1 MAASQFAF
9 LPFYELFRQKT
20 RFSAQCLTLALLVLF
35 IAFNLIV
42 YQLFFNSLIPDIWSD
57 RSSATDHSI
66 PFRESSPLT
75 RPSRHPFPPPEDW
88 IDAWFAHRQLDFS
101 TPPPPTSTP
110 SSNFSTTPNKNN
122 TNTNTTKD
130 IKYDLSKALAID
142 TVYTWVNGSDP
153 QLQAVKKQYQD
164 ASSFFQ
170 TPPPRGR
177 NSRGRNRGDQTANR
191 FRDMDELKYSI
202 RSLYENGR
210 ELGGKIHVLTTD
222 IDPQSSGT
230 GQVPSWLDLDA
241 AKGNLTLVHHASI
254 FEDSTALPTFNSLA
268 IESQIHHVPNLTDVF
283 MYLNDDVFLGT
294 RTLPADIWT
303 PLYGFVFHM
312 EPSLLVPPTILPM
325 PTGTVAVGEWHS
337 LQYTN
342 FLLSNQFGPRHR
354 SYLAHV
360 PHVLSAP
367 MLQEIQNIWPDA
379 FYGTSTHRFR
389 GEGEGRD
396 VHVSFFMAHYVFEKE
411 RETMLSSYWMYRL
424 DANQDG
430 SLSWSERDTL
440 IQRIQAWNAAQEANK
455 RQNQLANFNR
465 TFYGFVDGYE
475 LDLNTGGFELSG
487 SSDYHVS
494 GLDGYPFML
503 AYGDTSKSVQL
514 SPTTPYTVQ
523 DQTQHKT
530 CQFDVNFCL
539 GSQFMDKEVAELD
552 TVTSQ
557 SVFKRLAFQEFHCGD
572 CLLHILR
579 QTSTE
584 PGLSSE
590 ILPVDSTSGAYK
602 TVIADLAKYNYVVA
616 TSQYS
621 FIQLQT
627 PQTAARDLDRIL
639 SHRYYEAFFCIND
652 NVSGDDSQAERQV
665 REIFHAFLEDRFST
679 PSPLEKNT

>member
-1 MAASQFAF
+1 
-9 LPFYELFRQKT
+9 
-20 RFSAQCLTLALLVLF
+20 
-35 IAFNLIV
+35 
-42 YQLFFNSLIPDIWSD
+42 
-57 RSSATDHSI
+57 
-66 PFRESSPLT
+66 
-75 RPSRHPFPPPEDW
+75 
-88 IDAWFAHRQLDFS
+88 QLDFS

-110 SSNFSTTPNKNN
+110 SSNFSTTPDKNN

-170 TPPPRGR
+170 TSPPRGR

-389 GEGEGRD
+389 GEG
-396 VHVSFFMAHYVFEKE
+396 
-411 RETMLSSYWMYRL
+411 
-424 DANQDG
+424 
-430 SLSWSERDTL
+430 
-440 IQRIQAWNAAQEANK
+440 
-455 RQNQLANFNR
+455 
-465 TFYGFVDGYE
+465 
-475 LDLNTGGFELSG
+475 
-487 SSDYHVS
+487 
-494 GLDGYPFML
+494 
-503 AYGDTSKSVQL
+503 
-514 SPTTPYTVQ
+514 
-523 DQTQHKT
+523 
-530 CQFDVNFCL
+530 
-539 GSQFMDKEVAELD
+539 
-552 TVTSQ
+552 
-557 SVFKRLAFQEFHCGD
+557 
-572 CLLHILR
+572 
-579 QTSTE
+579 
-584 PGLSSE
+584 LSSE